1 MVIPLILN
9 KEAMSYMT
17 IGWATTQAIALILIS
32 SNCLANEIYVN
43 QIGNDFTL
51 EVVQDGE
58 DNYFQYC
65 AVDND
70 SNCTDMNGNAH
81 NRADGVASDDTVV
94 TSSTVGDDNIVV
106 VAHATGQNNTNENI
120 TNIDIVG
127 DRNKAQS
134 IFSNHSNGS
143 HQFSNMDWGG
153 LKESNIEIDGDD
165 NTVQVRSDS
174 YGEVEAN
181 ISVTGDDNDVIVY
194 QRSMRNVANIDV
206 TNAGGPVSVNVQQLG
221 SSYQDTGLNSASI
234 TSYCS
239 NSNGCTVNMTQY

>member
-1 MVIPLILN
+1 MD
-9 KEAMSYMT
+9 
-17 IGWATTQAIALILIS
+17 IGWAKALTIISILTS
-32 SNCLANEIYVN
+32 SNCWANEIYVN
-43 QIGNDFTL
+43 QIGNDVTL
-51 EVVQDGE
+51 EVVQDGQ

-65 AVDND
+65 AVNND
-70 SNCTDMNGNAH
+70 SNCTDVNGNAH

-194 QRSMRNVANIDV
+194 QRSMRNVANINV
-206 TNAGGPVSVNVQQLG
+206 TNAGGAVSVNVQQLG

>member
-1 MVIPLILN
+1 MKLTGTHLGILVILLYFG
-9 KEAMSYMT
+9 AQSCM
-17 IGWATTQAIALILIS
+17 
-32 SNCLANEIYVN
+32 ANEIYIN
-43 QIGNDFTL
+43 QVGDDLKL
-51 EVVQDGE
+51 EVVQDGN

-70 SNCTDMNGNAH
+70 SNCTDMNGNAQ
-81 NRADGVASDDTVV
+81 NQADGVASDDSTV
-94 TSSTVGDDNIVV
+94 TSSTVGDDNTVV

-120 TNIDIVG
+120 TNIDIIG
-127 DRNKAQS
+127 DRNKAQT
-134 IFSNHSNGS
+134 IFSNQSYGSNR
-143 HQFSNMDWGG
+143 FNTVDWGG

-181 ISVTGDDNDVIVY
+181 ISVTGDDNSVIVY

-221 SSYQDTGLNSASI
+221 GSYQDTGLNSASI

>member
-1 MVIPLILN
+1 MD
-9 KEAMSYMT
+9 
-17 IGWATTQAIALILIS
+17 IGWAKALTIISILTS
-32 SNCLANEIYVN
+32 SNCWANEIYVN
-43 QIGNDFTL
+43 QIGDDFTL
-51 EVVQDGE
+51 EVVQDGQ

-65 AVDND
+65 ANNND

-81 NRADGVASDDTVV
+81 GWADGVASDDTVV

-106 VAHATGQNNTNENI
+106 VAHASGQNNTNENI

-127 DRNKAQS
+127 DRNKAQN

-143 HQFSNMDWGG
+143 HPYSNMDWGG
-153 LKESNIEIDGDD
+153 LKQSNIEIDGDD
-165 NTVQVRSDS
+165 NTVKHQSDS

-194 QRSMRNVANIDV
+194 QRSMRNVANINV

-221 SSYQDTGLNSASI
+221 SSWQDTGLNSASI

>member
-1 MVIPLILN
+1 
-9 KEAMSYMT
+9 MT

>member
-1 MVIPLILN
+1 MD
-9 KEAMSYMT
+9 
-17 IGWATTQAIALILIS
+17 IGWAKALTIISILTS
-32 SNCLANEIYVN
+32 SNCWANEIYVN

-120 TNIDIVG
+120 TNIDITG

-165 NTVQVRSDS
+165 NTVKVRSDS
-174 YGEVEAN
+174 YGTAEAN
-181 ISVTGDDNDVIVY
+181 ISVTGDDNDVTVY

-206 TNAGGPVSVNVQQLG
+206 TNVAGPNTINIQQLG
-221 SSYQDTGLNSASI
+221 SSYQDTGLNSYSLTQFCNNA
-234 TSYCS
+234 
-239 NSNGCTVNMTQY
+239 NGCAVSVTQY

>member
-1 MVIPLILN
+1 MD
-9 KEAMSYMT
+9 
-17 IGWATTQAIALILIS
+17 IGWAKALTIISILTS
-32 SNCLANEIYVN
+32 SNCWANEIYVN
-43 QIGNDFTL
+43 QIGDDFTL
-51 EVVQDGE
+51 EVVQDGQ

-65 AVDND
+65 AINND

-81 NRADGVASDDTVV
+81 GWADGVASDDTVV

-106 VAHATGQNNTNENI
+106 VAHASGQNNTNENI
-120 TNIDIVG
+120 TNIDITG

-143 HQFSNMDWGG
+143 HPYSNMDWGG
-153 LKESNIEIDGDD
+153 LKQSNIEIDGDD
-165 NTVQVRSDS
+165 NTVKVSSDS

-194 QRSMRNVANIDV
+194 QRSMRNVANINV

-221 SSYQDTGLNSASI
+221 SSWQDTGLNSASI

>member
-1 MVIPLILN
+1 MKSLLSKLGKSITGTH
-9 KEAMSYMT
+9 M
-17 IGWATTQAIALILIS
+17 GIALIVLFFYAQS
-32 SNCLANEIYVN
+32 CFANEIYVN
-43 QIGNDFTL
+43 QVGDDL
-51 EVVQDGE
+51 YLQVGQVGS
-58 DNYFQYC
+58 DNSFQFC
-65 AVDND
+65 AVNND
-70 SNCTDMNGNAH
+70 SNCTDINGNAH
-81 NRADGVASDDTVV
+81 NRADGVASDDSTV
-94 TSSTVGDDNIVV
+94 TSSTVGDDNTVV

-143 HQFSNMDWGG
+143 HTFSNMDWGG

-165 NTVQVRSDS
+165 NTVKHSSDS

-221 SSYQDTGLNSASI
+221 SSYQDTVLNSASI

>member
-1 MVIPLILN
+1 MKSLLSKLGKSITGTH
-9 KEAMSYMT
+9 M
-17 IGWATTQAIALILIS
+17 GIALIVLFFYAQS
-32 SNCLANEIYVN
+32 CFANEIYVN
-43 QIGNDFTL
+43 QVGDDL
-51 EVVQDGE
+51 KLVVIQDGE

-65 AVDND
+65 AVNND

-143 HQFSNMDWGG
+143 HRFSNMDWGG

>member
-1 MVIPLILN
+1 L
-9 KEAMSYMT
+9 T
-17 IGWATTQAIALILIS
+17 IALALAVTLLTLSNVS
-32 SNCLANEIYVN
+32 SANEIYIN
-43 QIGNDFTL
+43 QVGDDLTMT
-51 EVVQDGE
+51 VVQDGS

-65 AVDND
+65 AINND

-81 NRADGVASDDTVV
+81 GWADGIASDDSTV
-94 TSSTVGDDNIVV
+94 TSSTVGDDNTVV

-134 IFSNHSNGS
+134 IFSNPSNGS
-143 HQFSNMDWGG
+143 HSYSNMDWGG
-153 LKESNIEIDGDD
+153 LKQSNIEIDGDD
-165 NTVQVRSDS
+165 NTVKHQSDS

-181 ISVTGDDNDVIVY
+181 ISVTGDNNDVIVY
-194 QRSMRNVANIDV
+194 QRSMRNVANINV

-221 SSYQDTGLNSASI
+221 SSWQDTGLNSASI

>member
-1 MVIPLILN
+1 MD
-9 KEAMSYMT
+9 
-17 IGWATTQAIALILIS
+17 IGWAKALTIISILTS
-32 SNCLANEIYVN
+32 SNCWANEIYVN

-51 EVVQDGE
+51 EVVQDGQ

-65 AVDND
+65 AVNND
-70 SNCTDMNGNAH
+70 SNCTDINGNAH

-120 TNIDIVG
+120 TNIDITG

-221 SSYQDTGLNSASI
+221 SSYQDTVLNSASI